1 MVDLNTTTDCSL
13 ALQLTDDTYVVP
25 TSATWANFHATVDE
39 KVLVGY
45 ALKKNDHD
53 ADNQN
58 VSPAGPLAKIG
69 CISVNLT
76 LTDAPTKTNGN

>member
-76 LTDAPTKTNGN
+76 PTDAPTKTNGN